1 MTRRKSFIIFFIFI
15 AINLLNCDKSLQN
28 KEDDSEEEIS
38 SSNSTKPDQRVVVVE
53 FTSSIVQHEYI
64 IHFRNYYKKDT
75 RRNYITSALNN
86 PEVNVK

>member
-1 MTRRKSFIIFFIFI
+1 MTRRKSFIFFFILI

-28 KEDDSEEEIS
+28 KEDESKEEYS
-38 SSNSTKPDQRVVVVE
+38 TNSTKPDQRVVVVE
-53 FTSSIVQHEYI
+53 FTTSIVQHEYI

-75 RRNYITSALNN
+75 RRNFITSALNN